1 MKLTRRQVAAAI
13 AAVGASAGAGAGV
26 VPRPALAAPQTQP
39 PPDDLTAARD
49 RLKANVNALSSVQ
62 LPMSTEPAVQF
73 KA

>member
-13 AAVGASAGAGAGV
+13 AAVSTGAGAAVG
-26 VPRPALAAPQTQP
+26 QTQP
-39 PPDDLTAARD
+39 AADDLTAARD
-49 RLKANVNALSSVQ
+49 RLKANANALSSVP